1 RGGHRR
7 PECGEQARL
16 DEDLE
21 SVADAED
28 GLARSHEVDEVLRE
42 LGPQPRGED
51 RARPH
56 VVSRREPARDHEE
69 VVIVEVPTEFRGH
82 VPGELL
88 QVDPFGQCA
97 EMPEERDGLVLA
109 IRPLDE
115 DDADPDRRA
124 LHVTTTCRGIVSP
137 QAFRMTG
144 RATDVHCRPF
154 PRCSDVPP
162 VVPRKVASVP
172 SMRWPNFS
180 YRSFRTST
188 SHRPFDSENSWTS
201 HRIGSIAVVL
211 RSAPRSARRAIGSTP
226 GGGPWPFFWS
236 RKYSDPPSSAC
247 VVPTRTT
254 GSPDFL
260 KSVVTQARKSSTKP
274 TPKTTG
280 VGGHG
285 PSGDSL

>member
-1 RGGHRR
+1 Y
-7 PECGEQARL
+7 
-16 DEDLE
+16 EDLE
-21 SVADAED
+21 SLADAED
-28 GLARSHEVDEVLRE
+28 RPARSHEGDEVRRE

-51 RARPH
+51 RTRPH
-56 VVSRREPARDHEE
+56 VVSCREPARDHEE

-88 QVDPFGQCA
+88 QVDPLGLRA

-137 QAFRMTG
+137 QAFRMTE
-144 RATDVHCRPF
+144 RARDVHCRPLA
-154 PRCSDVPP
+154 RCSDVPP
-162 VVPRKVASVP
+162 VVPRKVGGVP
-172 SMRWPNFS
+172 SMRWANS
-180 YRSFRTST
+180 AYRS
-188 SHRPFDSENSWTS
+188 
-201 HRIGSIAVVL
+201 V
-211 RSAPRSARRAIGSTP
+211 RSAP
-226 GGGPWPFFWS
+226 
-236 RKYSDPPSSAC
+236 PSPAA

-254 GSPDFL
+254 GSPATL
-260 KSVVTQARKSSTKP
+260 KSLVTQTRKSSTMP

-285 PSGDSL
+285 PSDDSL